1 MVDCIE
7 KQEAQPL
14 EAYDIM
20 SDIAVDGK
28 GIPWDKQDPTHQAL
42 DSLTAQLKL
51 YGKRGVHKDTKL
63 LDQGAAILEKRWHFV
78 QLCLLPL
85 FCIMQLITVEDGN
98 LHMYYKK
105 GKVGDDPNA
114 EERLE
119 EWDSLDSA
127 IKEFINLFEEITGN
141 EFEPWEREKKF
152 EKKRL
157 SFFPIDM
164 DDGVDV
170 RHGRTGVEAAWIC
183 KCSSSQQFLSSISPR
198 LRCVAFVASLGNST
212 SPLKQMKVQFSL
224 HFPFVFQDK
233 VKLAVETNGNEHYW
247 IGCRYCLENH
257 RVRSFRLHFLF
268 SKNLERATRIVDQKG
283 VKRISGEPSGRSI
296 FQVVGESKRQEEYLC
311 FPESYCGCYSFFYDN
326 VNRGEQLCVRRSA
339 LIHST
344 YVSINLLQDLV
355 QHWGYAL
362 KLNCQTRNWHTYLSN
377 SDCQPAL
384 CLVIHYR
391 ASFII
396 LFDENRDIARVLC
409 ILSLPNESILIAI
422 SIDLVHRRTVS
433 VISIVE
439 FELLME
445 SQIKH
450 ALVVKVM
457 GRTGSRGQV
466 TQVRVKFIDDPN
478 RFIMRNV
485 KGPVREGDI
494 LTLLESEREA
504 RRLR

>member
-1 MVDCIE
+1 MAI
-7 KQEAQPL
+7 
-14 EAYDIM
+14 
-20 SDIAVDGK
+20 
-28 GIPWDKQDPTHQAL
+28 L
-42 DSLTAQLKL
+42 DLHSPALTA
-51 YGKRGVHKDTKL
+51 
-63 LDQGAAILEKRWHFV
+63 AI
-78 QLCLLPL
+78 
-85 FCIMQLITVEDGN
+85 
-98 LHMYYKK
+98 
-105 GKVGDDPNA
+105 
-114 EERLE
+114 
-119 EWDSLDSA
+119 
-127 IKEFINLFEEITGN
+127 
-141 EFEPWEREKKF
+141 
-152 EKKRL
+152 
-157 SFFPIDM
+157 PI
-164 DDGVDV
+164 
-170 RHGRTGVEAAWIC
+170 
-183 KCSSSQQFLSSISPR
+183 CS
-198 LRCVAFVASLGNST
+198 
-212 SPLKQMKVQFSL
+212 
-224 HFPFVFQDK
+224 DK

-257 RVRSFRLHFLF
+257 RVRSFRWWE
-268 SKNLERATRIVDQKG
+268 NQ
-283 VKRISGEPSGRSI
+283 
-296 FQVVGESKRQEEYLC
+296 
-311 FPESYCGCYSFFYDN
+311 
-326 VNRGEQLCVRRSA
+326 RGRRSTCA
-339 LIHST
+339 FLKAIVAVILSSMTMST
-344 YVSINLLQDLV
+344 EENSFVVSINLLQDLV

-384 CLVIHYR
+384 CLVIHYH
-391 ASFII
+391 
-396 LFDENRDIARVLC
+396 IARVLC